1 MYVAAEPPLTLRSV
15 IGLAV
20 EPGAGI
26 LDAFPADRTD
36 LCASGRDAFARALKG
51 LEVRRDARVL
61 LPAYLCRSLL
71 PPLRAAGIG
80 WRLYAVDRSLAP
92 RLDAIRAG
100 LKDGADAVVLLH
112 YFGAPGPAN
121 EVAGLCREFGA
132 ALIEDAVHMP
142 VPRTPV
148 AVSPR
153 HASIYSFAKWLAV
166 PNGGAVIWQGQ
177 RPAMIRGKPAPA
189 GRTGPIRLASI
200 IANTLECRTGV
211 GIRLRLLRVA
221 GIRHRWSDRD
231 ESGMRQFGAAM
242 SPLVRHVLT
251 RTSLSE
257 VIGGRRGTYARLE
270 RAVRGTRRAK
280 TLFPELPGNV
290 VPFTFP
296 LLVEDRDAVLAR
308 LQHRGINARVYW
320 ERLPSV
326 AADEDVGDAPWV
338 SRRMLCLPVHQG
350 LSDGHVAHMAD
361 ELEALG

>member
-1 MYVAAEPPLTLRSV
+1 MLRSI
-15 IGLAV
+15 IGPAV

-36 LCASGRDAFARALKG
+36 LCASGRDAFARALEG
-51 LEVRRDARVL
+51 LEIQRGARVL
-61 LPAYLCRSLL
+61 LPSYLCRSLL
-71 PPLRAAGIG
+71 PPLRAVG
-80 WRLYAVDRSLAP
+80 
-92 RLDAIRAG
+92 
-100 LKDGADAVVLLH
+100 VV
-112 YFGAPGPAN
+112 
-121 EVAGLCREFGA
+121 GLCRELGA

-177 RPAMIRGKPAPA
+177 RPAGMIPGMAAPA
-189 GRTGPIRLASI
+189 GRTGFIRLASI
-200 IANTLECRTGV
+200 IANTLECLTGV
-211 GIRLRLLRVA
+211 GVRLRLLRVA

-251 RTSLSE
+251 RTSLSQ
-257 VIGGRRGTYARLE
+257 VIGGRRETYARLE
-270 RAVRGTRRAK
+270 RVVRGTRRAK
-280 TLFPELPGNV
+280 TLFPELPGDM

-296 LLVEDRDAVLAR
+296 VLVEDRDAVLPR
-308 LQHRGINARVYW
+308 LQRRGINARVYW

-326 AADEDVGDAPWV
+326 AGDEDVGEAPWV

-350 LSDGHVAHMAD
+350 LSDAHVAHMAR

>member
-1 MYVAAEPPLTLRSV
+1 MLRSI
-15 IGLAV
+15 IGPAV

-36 LCASGRDAFARALKG
+36 LCASGRDAFARALEG
-51 LEVRRDARVL
+51 LEIQRGARVL
-61 LPAYLCRSLL
+61 LPSYLCRSLL
-71 PPLRAAGIG
+71 PPLRAVGVG
-80 WRLYAVDRSLAP
+80 WHLYAVDRALRP

-100 LKDGADAVVLLH
+100 LKDGADAVVLVH

-142 VPRTPV
+142 VPPTPV

-177 RPAMIRGKPAPA
+177 RPAGMIPGMAAPA
-189 GRTGPIRLASI
+189 GRTGFIRLASI
-200 IANTLECRTGV
+200 IANTLECLTGV
-211 GIRLRLLRVA
+211 GVRLRLLRVA

-251 RTSLSE
+251 RTSLSQ
-257 VIGGRRGTYARLE
+257 VIGGRRETYARLE
-270 RAVRGTRRAK
+270 RVVRGTRRAK
-280 TLFPELPGNV
+280 TLFPELPGDM

-296 LLVEDRDAVLAR
+296 VLVEDRDAVLPR
-308 LQHRGINARVYW
+308 LQRRGINARVYW

-326 AADEDVGDAPWV
+326 AGDEDVGEAPWV

-350 LSDGHVAHMAD
+350 LSDAHVAHMAR